1 MPSPRTLLL
10 LLLLPLSLLITC
22 ATTARAQTRTSS
34 PACLT
39 PGYGAAQDKV
49 IARSLR
55 RYEALKPLATQLRLR
70 GDSLHAANTG
80 LHRVIGYQDS
90 ARAQGERQLLIQG
103 RLYRDAEHQ
112 SQVWR
117 ARART
122 RWWGN
127 VGLGALA
134 LLLGAIAVK

>member
-1 MPSPRTLLL
+1 M
-10 LLLLPLSLLITC
+10 
-22 ATTARAQTRTSS
+22 
-34 PACLT
+34 
-39 PGYGAAQDKV
+39 

-112 SQVWR
+112 ARVWR
-117 ARART
+117 ARARV